1 MKKILLVFILLLNF
15 TLISCKSNSY
25 HILIDNDAKNFF
37 TTEFLDENRVKG
49 IYYKNEEGKYDYC
62 EEGPKY
68 ILIVVDNKETLNDI
82 TNNYNKEIDFEKKVV
97 LIYIFSDIYPSRDY
111 YYRASNL
118 TDNKLYIDIKIKSAK
133 RGVGD
138 ASAPYQRVLFITLDK
153 IDGLEYEV
161 KIV

>member
-15 TLISCKSNSY
+15 TLISCKSNRY
-25 HILIDNDAKNFF
+25 NVLIDNDAKSYL
-37 TTEFLDENRVKG
+37 TTEFLDENKVKG
-49 IYYKNEEGKYDYC
+49 IYYKNEEDEYDYL
-62 EEGPKY
+62 EEGPND
-68 ILIVVDNKETLNDI
+68 ILIVVDNKEHLNDI

-111 YYRASNL
+111 YYRASTL
-118 TDNKLYIDIKIKSAK
+118 TDNKITIDIKIKSAK

-138 ASAPYQRVLFITLDK
+138 AAMPGQRVLIITLDK